1 MANNVEYWLEMSD
14 YDYDTAIAMMQT
26 RRYLYVGFMCH
37 QTIEKALKAYWS
49 SKLENTPLRI
59 HTLSRL
65 AAISGLINQ
74 LSEEQLTFI
83 DALEPLNIEAR
94 YPTYKEQIIA
104 LLNADYC
111 NNLLEGTKQFQLWIK
126 KKLSE

>member
-1 MANNVEYWLEMSD
+1 MSD

>member
-94 YPTYKEQIIA
+94 YPTYKEQLIA

-111 NNLLEGTKQFQLWIK
+111 NKLLEGTKQFQLWIK